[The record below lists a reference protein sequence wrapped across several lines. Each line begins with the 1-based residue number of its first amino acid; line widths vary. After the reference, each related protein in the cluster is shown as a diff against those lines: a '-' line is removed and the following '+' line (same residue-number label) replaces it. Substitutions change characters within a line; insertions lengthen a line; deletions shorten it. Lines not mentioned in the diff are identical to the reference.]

1 MRQGIVFAGFGGQGI
16 ILSGLIL
23 CHAAIREG
31 RQVSHIPSYGAEMRG
46 GTANCAVVVADSPI
60 GSPLVPR
67 PDVCVVMNKPSLAK
81 YEPLLAVGGLL
92 LWNSSLIDE
101 PPSRADIRSVA
112 VPANQ
117 IAEQEGSS
125 RAANMV
131 VLGALAALKPELA
144 SLEALVYGLGEAV
157 SARNKKLNEINIA
170 SLRKGYGLVQGAQGK

>member
-23 CHAAIREG
+23 CHAAIEEG

-67 PDVCVVMNKPSLAK
+67 PDVCVVMNSPSLRK
-81 YEPLLAVGGLL
+81 YEPLISSQGLL

-101 PPSRADIRSVA
+101 PPSRADIRAVA
-112 VPANQ
+112 VPASQ
-117 IAEQEGSS
+117 LAEAEGSA

-131 VLGALAALKPELA
+131 MLGALASLRPQLA
-144 SLEALVYGLGEAV
+144 SLDSLIHGLGEAV
-157 SARNKKLNEINIA
+157 SARNKKLNQINVA
-170 SLRKGYGLVQGAQGK
+170 CLRKGYARMQTA